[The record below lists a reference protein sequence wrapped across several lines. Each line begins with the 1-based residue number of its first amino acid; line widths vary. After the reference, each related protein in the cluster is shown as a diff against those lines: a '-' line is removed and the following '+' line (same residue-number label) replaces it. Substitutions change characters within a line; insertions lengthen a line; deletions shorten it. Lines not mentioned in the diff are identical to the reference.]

1 MKPQSALHA
10 LMTDYQTNHVWEVK
24 PLGTELGIHPNK
36 VSERIYRIR
45 EFFFA
50 AYNCQPGATA
60 LQFSLWL
67 AEAEMEREKREQ
79 REQQKKTG

>member
-10 LMTDYQTNHVWEVK
+10 LMTDYQTNHVWDVK
-24 PLGTELGIHPNK
+24 PLATELGIHPNK

-50 AYNCQPGATA
+50 AFACQPGATA
-60 LQFSLWL
+60 MQMALWL
-67 AEAEMEREKREQ
+67 AEAEMAREQ
-79 REQQKKTG
+79 REARERQKKTG